1 MKNIK
6 KNILQ
11 ALTLSA
17 LVIII
22 VACSSRWDSY
32 YAETENTSAYDLLKA
47 QADFSEFLKLI
58 EQNQLDYL
66 LKDGVVTVFAPANG
80 TFNTTG
86 LSEIDLKNLL
96 RQHIASGRVT
106 ASNASGTSYFAS
118 NGAFLIFD
126 ASFAKVNGVSIS
138 LQGTQKSGSIVH
150 KVASLMNSSS
160 KETLY
165 GYLRKNKA
173 LYGYLYSLFDAATF
187 DEKASVKYSGI
198 NGKLTYD
205 SVFLAK
211 SQVLDPYLISSDFNT
226 VIIFTD
232 KQFDD
237 AMAKFPAAAV
247 TAILA
252 TPTIK
257 KGFIARTFIQSIFKG
272 LKSFPVGSANWV
284 AVNGSTQVISS
295 SKLSSAFDVFQNT
308 TVLKF
313 NDLSSNLGTDYFN
326 LLIQTDAYTL
336 GGVEGASG
344 GANAHEIVSV
354 PVFAKGNGFARR
366 IYPNS
371 TSGNSHAYFVIGG
384 DQKGTFVPALNGVNY
399 IVRMCVSL
407 TSSIK
412 CILWVYDQGTA
423 DKRLYLDADANFDI
437 SKNFICNT
445 LNGGMRV
452 VEFPAQPLY
461 TRVLYNAPTF
471 KFHTD
476 YRNLTLAAFP
486 PINGV
491 APTLQQSGIV
501 IDYIEF
507 VPVLN

>member
-187 DEKASVKYSGI
+187 DEKASVKYSVKS
-198 NGKLTYD
+198 NKPYKLRKYNVKVQD
-205 SVFLAK
+205 N
-211 SQVLDPYLISSDFNT
+211 P
-226 VIIFTD
+226 
-232 KQFDD
+232 
-237 AMAKFPAAAV
+237 
-247 TAILA
+247 
-252 TPTIK
+252 
-257 KGFIARTFIQSIFKG
+257 
-272 LKSFPVGSANWV
+272 
-284 AVNGSTQVISS
+284 
-295 SKLSSAFDVFQNT
+295 
-308 TVLKF
+308 
-313 NDLSSNLGTDYFN
+313 
-326 LLIQTDAYTL
+326 
-336 GGVEGASG
+336 EGAYKDSG
-344 GANAHEIVSV
+344 H
-354 PVFAKGNGFARR
+354 PQRAKYVAY
-366 IYPNS
+366 YP
-371 TSGNSHAYFVIGG
+371 SGLGLYCVIW
-384 DQKGTFVPALNGVNY
+384 QK
-399 IVRMCVSL
+399 
-407 TSSIK
+407 
-412 CILWVYDQGTA
+412 
-423 DKRLYLDADANFDI
+423 
-437 SKNFICNT
+437 
-445 LNGGMRV
+445 
-452 VEFPAQPLY
+452 
-461 TRVLYNAPTF
+461 
-471 KFHTD
+471 H
-476 YRNLTLAAFP
+476 
-486 PINGV
+486 
-491 APTLQQSGIV
+491 
-501 IDYIEF
+501 IEC
-507 VPVLN
+507 